1 LFGLGV
7 WELVILLAIV
17 LLIFGSSRLPT
28 LARSVGESITEFKK
42 GFKGIED
49 QSEDKTKS

>member
-7 WELVILLAIV
+7 WELLIFLGIV
-17 LLIFGSSRLPT
+17 LLVFGSSRLPT
-28 LARSVGESITEFKK
+28 LARSIGESITEFKK

-49 QSEDKTKS
+49 HSDDKTKS